1 MLTLWGILRG
11 DAFAGKG
18 GIMRETRNILG
29 WLGMAEEQSIL
40 LDSKKHV
47 EETYK
52 TVSYFAAAVKAFIQ
66 NDVAAKEQ
74 AIESVRQSE
83 HQADILRSKMINEL
97 SEGMLL
103 PPDREDLMHFVKTL
117 DKIADWTN
125 GAARLLGF
133 IENKLPEDVLKNISL
148 GTDLIV
154 NSISKLQEAIIAL
167 TKNELKN
174 AIALSE
180 QIDILEH
187 EADDQKKAMIGA
199 IIHAKLDPVSLLLTY
214 QLAEYLEGVTDKI
227 EDCADFIKV
236 LAIKSK

>member
-1 MLTLWGILRG
+1 MKEI
-11 DAFAGKG
+11 
-18 GIMRETRNILG
+18 RNILG

-40 LDSKKHV
+40 QDAKKHV

-52 TVSYFAAAVKAFIQ
+52 TVSYFSAAVKAFVR
-66 NDVAAKEQ
+66 NDLDAKTQ
-74 AIESVRQSE
+74 AIEAVRESE

-133 IENKLPEDVLKNISL
+133 IENKLPESVLKNISL
-148 GTDLIV
+148 GSDLIV
-154 NSISKLQEAIIAL
+154 SSISKLQEAIIVL
-167 TKNELKN
+167 TKNELKS
-174 AIALSE
+174 ALSLSNE
-180 QIDILEH
+180 IDLLEH
-187 EADDQKKAMIGA
+187 EADDQKKAMIES
-199 IIHAKLDPVSLLLTY
+199 IIHANLDPVSLLLTY

>member
-1 MLTLWGILRG
+1 
-11 DAFAGKG
+11 
-18 GIMRETRNILG
+18 MRETRNILG

-52 TVSYFAAAVKAFIQ
+52 TVAFFADAVKSFI
-66 NDVAAKEQ
+66 NGDLVAKSK
-74 AIESVRQSE
+74 AIENVSHSE
-83 HQADILRSKMINEL
+83 QQADILRSKMINEL

-133 IENKLPEDVLKNISL
+133 IEQKLPESVLKNISL

-154 NSISKLQEAIIAL
+154 SSISKLQEAIIAL
-167 TKNELKN
+167 TNNELKN
-174 AIALSE
+174 AISLSAE
-180 QIDILEH
+180 IDHLEH
-187 EADDQKKAMIGA
+187 AADDQKKAMIES
-199 IIHAKLDPVSLLLTY
+199 IIHAKLDSVSLLLTY